1 MKLRILGDTL
11 RLRLAQ
17 GEVAELS
24 RRGRVEQTIHFG
36 PGNAGRLVYALVCD
50 PEVAQVLA
58 EFDGREIVVRIPAS
72 QAKAWIDSDAVS
84 IVAEHA
90 IDEHRVLALRIEK
103 DFQCAVPR
111 PGEEDY
117 DGFPHPDAF

>member
-36 PGNAGRLVYALVCD
+36 PGSAGCLVYTLVCD